1 MYDMLITAISTLELS
16 EWAGQAIQLNLRIP
30 QHFTVP
36 KAEQN
41 HSFEF
46 SEIFNILQPCKT
58 NRIHFILEYFD
69 ILKKDFNLKLPRF
82 ANRDITDTI
91 PTTFGVISQLFF
103 KAHCREVRCLRAC
116 HIF

>member
-16 EWAGQAIQLNLRIP
+16 EWAGQAIHLNLRIP

-46 SEIFNILQPCKT
+46 SVSSTSYNHAKQIE
-58 NRIHFILEYFD
+58 FISF
-69 ILKKDFNLKLPRF
+69 
-82 ANRDITDTI
+82 
-91 PTTFGVISQLFF
+91 
-103 KAHCREVRCLRAC
+103 
-116 HIF
+116 

>member
-1 MYDMLITAISTLELS
+1 MYDMLITAISTLEPS

-46 SEIFNILQPCKT
+46 SNFS
-58 NRIHFILEYFD
+58 
-69 ILKKDFNLKLPRF
+69 
-82 ANRDITDTI
+82 TI
-91 PTTFGVISQLFF
+91 YNHAKQIQIISF
-103 KAHCREVRCLRAC
+103 
-116 HIF
+116 

>member
-16 EWAGQAIQLNLRIP
+16 EWAGQAIQLDLRIP

-46 SEIFNILQPCKT
+46 SDSSTFYNHAKQIE
-58 NRIHFILEYFD
+58 FISF
-69 ILKKDFNLKLPRF
+69 
-82 ANRDITDTI
+82 
-91 PTTFGVISQLFF
+91 
-103 KAHCREVRCLRAC
+103 
-116 HIF
+116 